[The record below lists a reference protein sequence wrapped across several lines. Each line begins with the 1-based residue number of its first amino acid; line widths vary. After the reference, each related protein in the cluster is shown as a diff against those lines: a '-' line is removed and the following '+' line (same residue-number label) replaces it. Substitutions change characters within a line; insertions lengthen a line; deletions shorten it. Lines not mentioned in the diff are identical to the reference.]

1 MRRINKI
8 FLTGCGY
15 AILIL
20 TLFYAFAAISQFVSQ
35 AIAPKQFALIVS
47 FGFIIS
53 LAEFL
58 YEELKLKKALKC
70 VIHYA
75 VLLVAFCLIFIV
87 SGNIS
92 VQKPSAVFVAVILY
106 TALYFTIW
114 VIVHFIRKAINSADD
129 KLDAKHEGANKTD
142 KKSDNKATYKSLYSD
157 GDK

>member
-15 AILIL
+15 AVLIL
-20 TLFYAFAAISQFVSQ
+20 TLFYAFAAVSNFVSQ
-35 AIAPKQFALIVS
+35 SIAPKQFALILS

-58 YEELKLKKALKC
+58 YEVLRLRRVYKC
-70 VIHYA
+70 LIHYV

-92 VQKPSAVFVAVILY
+92 TQKPSAVFIAIVLYSILY
-106 TALYFTIW
+106 FVIW
-114 VIVHFIRKAINSADD
+114 AIVHYVRKAINCADD
-129 KLDAKHEGANKTD
+129 KLDTKHEKTD
-142 KKSDNKATYKSLYSD
+142 KNSKKANKKGTYKPLYSD
-157 GDK
+157 GDE